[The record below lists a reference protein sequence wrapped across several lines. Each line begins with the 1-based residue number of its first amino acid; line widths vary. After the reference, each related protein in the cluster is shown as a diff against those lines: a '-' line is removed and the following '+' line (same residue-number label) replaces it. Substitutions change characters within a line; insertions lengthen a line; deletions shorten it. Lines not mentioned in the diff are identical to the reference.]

1 MAAVAAALGHRW
13 CDALRSIST
22 WLRRLGVSGLAEQAY
37 SLAVSEQLRAHL
49 AGLEDDDFT
58 SSMLPG
64 AIYFVSA
71 VLLHFRAIVL
81 GTQVSSPPDDSRPE
95 TGIQSYLHK

>member
-1 MAAVAAALGHRW
+1 MAVVAAALAHDW
-13 CDALRSIST
+13 SDTLRSIST
-22 WLRRLGVSGLAEQAY
+22 DLRRLGVSGLAEQAY
-37 SLAVSEQLRAHL
+37 SAAIGEQLRAHL

-71 VLLHFRAIVL
+71 VLLHFLAIVL
-81 GTQVSSPPDDSRPE
+81 GTRVSS
-95 TGIQSYLHK
+95 